1 MAGVSRLQYSTEA
14 RLVRVMCSGRVDLEF
29 VLRAFSN
36 GMDGVFIGGCRLNEC
51 NYITHGNYHALN
63 MVLLCRKI
71 MEHIGLNP
79 ERLRIE
85 FMSSAEGIL
94 FAEVMS
100 EFGNKV
106 KELGPLGKVE
116 GIDQN
121 ELKSKLAEIT
131 KLVPYIKLVKNE
143 KLASRLENPEEY
155 DKLFTKDEIDK
166 LFSEVIS
173 YYIDPEKCQACMTC
187 AKRCP
192 VEAIISA
199 KNQIH
204 VIDQEKCIK
213 CGTCFEV
220 CPPKFGAVTDTPDAA
235 VQVSDPGDNPDE
247 VASWASRPIGI
258 QAQVDDA
265 PDALVITI
273 PPMRFVHVLRT
284 RKNMTNFSPKTK

>member
-1 MAGVSRLQYSTEA
+1 
-14 RLVRVMCSGRVDLEF
+14 MCSGRVDLAF

-51 NYITHGNYHALN
+51 NYSTHGNYDALN

-106 KELGPLGKVE
+106 KELGPLGKGE
-116 GIDQN
+116 GIDHN
-121 ELKSKLAEIT
+121 ELMSKLAEIS
-131 KLVPYIKLVKNE
+131 KLVPYIKVMKNE

-155 DKLFTKDEIDK
+155 DNLFTKDEIDT
-166 LFSEVIS
+166 LLSEVIS
-173 YYIDPEKCQACMTC
+173 YYIVPDKCQACMTC
-187 AKRCP
+187 AQRCP
-192 VEAIISA
+192 VEAIVGG
-199 KNQIH
+199 KNLIH

-213 CGTCFEV
+213 CGTCLEA
-220 CPPKFGAVTDTPDAA
+220 CPPRFGAVTKISGEP
-235 VQVSDPGDNPDE
+235 VPP
-247 VASWASRPIGI
+247 PI
-258 QAQVDDA
+258 
-265 PDALVITI
+265 PEEKRTI
-273 PPMRFVHVLRT
+273 V
-284 RKNMTNFSPKTK
+284 RKSKER